1 MIFNSTKF
9 ILIFL
14 PTVFFVYFTL
24 NRLRFITAGK
34 AWLVVASLVFYGYW
48 SVAFIPLLLLS
59 ITVNYFIGHR
69 LASREKTSN
78 QRPSK
83 TILVV
88 GISLNLI
95 LLAYFKY
102 TIFFIDNINTFTSTN
117 LFIEQIALPLGI
129 SFYTFTQIAFLVD
142 CYRKLAKEF
151 SFINYALFVTFFP
164 HLIAGPILHHKEMM
178 GQFQSRWTLVVRSR
192 NVWMGLFIFSI
203 GLFKKVMIADT
214 FAVWANA
221 GFASGVEHDFYS
233 AWSTSLSYT
242 FQLYFD
248 FSGYCDMAIGA
259 ALLFNIWLPLNFNSP
274 YKSLDIQE
282 FWRRWHITLSRYLRD
297 YLYIPLGGN
306 RCGSSRLYV
315 NLILTFILGGL
326 WHGASWLFIIW
337 GALHGGAIVVHR
349 IWKQAGFSLPKW
361 AAWLSTF
368 LFVNTTWVFFRAHT
382 LEDAVGIL
390 AGMVNINSIQEISIR
405 NSPTSSFAWGGVFSD
420 RLLELLPSGLAVNL
434 APITMIGITLIII
447 SQRNAYELT
456 QQPNGAIKKTLFM
469 CTLFSLALYSILQS
483 KSSTFLYFNF

>member
-14 PTVFFVYFTL
+14 PSVFFVYFTL

-34 AWLVVASLVFYGYW
+34 AWLVVASLIFYGYW

-59 ITVNYFIGHR
+59 ITVNYLIGHR
-69 LASREKTSN
+69 LASH

-102 TIFFIDNINTFTSTN
+102 TNFFIDNINTFTSTN

-142 CYRKLAKEF
+142 CYRKLAKEL

-178 GQFQSRWTLVVRSR
+178 GQFHSRWTLVIRPR
-192 NVWMGLFIFSI
+192 NIWMGLFIFSI

-306 RCGSSRLYV
+306 RCGSNRLYV

-349 IWKQAGFSLPKW
+349 IWRQAGFSLPKW

-420 RLLELLPSGLAVNL
+420 RLLELLSPGLAVNL
-434 APITMIGITLIII
+434 APITMIGVALFII
-447 SQRNAYELT
+447 SQRNTHELT
-456 QQPNGAIKKTLFM
+456 LQPNGAIKKSLFM